1 MFKKTVSKAAA
12 SEEAK
17 RTLFRTLSL
26 YALRERSW
34 RAFSTSCL

>member
-26 YALRERSW
+26 
-34 RAFSTSCL
+34 